1 MKYPVD
7 KIRNICLIGHGGDGK
22 TSLMEAMLYFTGA
35 IDRLG
40 KTYDGNTVS
49 DFDPEEIKRK
59 ISISASIA
67 PIEWRDHIINVIDTP
82 GYFDF
87 EAEVLQGINATA
99 SAVIVLSAK
108 DGVNVGTEKAF
119 KLTKK
124 YRRPAFFFMS
134 KVYEDHS
141 DFYGTF
147 EQIKKMCGKSAC
159 LINLPLEEDGVMVN
173 GFVNIIDLKARKKVG
188 DQIVE
193 VPVPEEMQDKIEQYR
208 DILNETIAETSD
220 VMMEKYFAGE
230 PYTEDEYKQAI
241 KKGLKDATITPVLG
255 GSSMTMEGLPST
267 LNFIIDYM
275 PQPDVKPDEPT
286 SAYIFKTV
294 ADPFVGKMSYF
305 KILAGKITTGMTLYN
320 SRIGEPEKIS
330 RLFVMKGKK
339 QIEVQ
344 ELGAGDI
351 GVVTKLA
358 SVNTGDYLRAP
369 GAKAAL
375 DAIEYPKPCYSRA
388 IAPKTKGDEDKISQ
402 GLQKLAEEDKTIAY
416 VNNAETHEQILSGLG
431 DTHLDVIVSK
441 LKSKYGVE
449 VQLKEAKVPY
459 REAIR
464 KKVKQQGKHK
474 KQSGGH
480 GQYGDVWIEFEPH
493 DGEEMI
499 FEEKIFGGSVPKNF
513 FPAVEKGLRE
523 CCEKGVLAH
532 FPVVGLKATLVDGSY
547 HDVDSSEMSFKMAAS
562 IAFKEGLPKASPTIL
577 EPIGNL
583 AVIVPEKIMGDVIGD
598 INKRRGQILGM
609 EPAEEPGYQK
619 VSATVP
625 MSEMANY
632 AIELRSM
639 SRGRGSFDLV
649 FDSYQ
654 DAPMNI
660 AQKVIEAAKADGED
674 D

>member
-1 MKYPVD
+1 MKYPVE
-7 KIRNICLIGHGGDGK
+7 KIRNICLMGHGGDGK

-67 PIEWRDHIINVIDTP
+67 PIEWKDHIINVIDTP

-141 DFYGTF
+141 DFYGTY

-159 LINLPLEEDGVMVN
+159 LINLPLEEDGIMVN
-173 GFVNIIDLKARKKVG
+173 GFVNLIDLKARKNIDGK
-188 DQIVE
+188 IVE
-193 VPVPEEMQDKIEQYR
+193 VPVPDAMQDKIEQYR
-208 DILNETIAETSD
+208 DVLNETIAETSD
-220 VMMEKYFAGE
+220 VMMEKYFEGE
-230 PYTEDEYKQAI
+230 SFTEDEYKQAI

-305 KILAGKITTGMTLYN
+305 KVLAGKIAPGMTLFN
-320 SRIGEPEKIS
+320 SRNGASEKIS
-330 RLFVMKGKK
+330 HIFVMKGKK

-358 SVNTGDYLRAP
+358 SINTGDYLRAP

-375 DAIEYPKPCYSRA
+375 DPIEYPKPCYSRA
-388 IAPKTKGDEDKISQ
+388 IFPKTKGDEDKISQ

-441 LKSKYGVE
+441 LKSKFGVDVE
-449 VQLKEAKVPY
+449 LRDARVPY

-499 FEEKIFGGSVPKNF
+499 FEEKIFGGAVPKNF
-513 FPAVEKGLRE
+513 FPAVEKGLRDSVT
-523 CCEKGVLAH
+523 KGVLAGY
-532 FPVVGLKATLVDGSY
+532 PMVGIKANLYDGSY
-547 HDVDSSEMSFKMAAS
+547 HPVDSSEMSFKTAAS
-562 IAFKEGLPKASPTIL
+562 LAFKDGIPQCAPVLL
-577 EPIGNL
+577 EPFGKL
-583 AVIVPEKIMGDVIGD
+583 AVTLPEDNLGDVIGE
-598 INKRRGQILGM
+598 INKRRGRIIGM
-609 EPAEEPGYQK
+609 NPLSNKLQEVIGEVPIAEM
-619 VSATVP
+619 SDFATAMRSITGGIASFTLEFERYEEVP
-625 MSEMANY
+625 SH
-632 AIELRSM
+632 
-639 SRGRGSFDLV
+639 
-649 FDSYQ
+649 
-654 DAPMNI
+654 I
-660 AQKVIEAAKADGED
+660 AQKVIDEANK
-674 D
+674 

>member
-7 KIRNICLIGHGGDGK
+7 KIRNICLMGHGGDGK

-67 PIEWRDHIINVIDTP
+67 PIEWNEHIINVIDTP

-141 DFYGTF
+141 DFYGTY

-173 GFVNIIDLKARKKVG
+173 GFVNLIDLKARKNVDGK
-188 DQIVE
+188 IVE
-193 VPVPEEMQDKIEQYR
+193 VPVPAAMQDKIDQFR
-208 DILNETIAETSD
+208 DVLNETIAETSD
-220 VMMEKYFAGE
+220 VMMEKYFEGE
-230 PYTEDEYKQAI
+230 PFTEDEYKQAI
-241 KKGLKDATITPVLG
+241 KKGLKDATITPILG

-305 KILAGKITTGMTLYN
+305 KVLAGKIAPGMTLFN
-320 SRIGEPEKIS
+320 SRNGAAEKIAHIY
-330 RLFVMKGKK
+330 VMKGKK

-358 SVNTGDYLRAP
+358 SINTGDYLRAP
-369 GAKAAL
+369 GAKATL
-375 DAIEYPKPCYSRA
+375 DPIEYPKPCYSRA
-388 IAPKTKGDEDKISQ
+388 ITPKTKGDEDKISQ

-441 LKSKYGVE
+441 LKSKFGVE
-449 VQLKEAKVPY
+449 VELNEARVPY

-523 CCEKGVLAH
+523 CCERGVLAH
-532 FPVVGLKATLVDGSY
+532 YPVVGLKATLVDGSY

-562 IAFKEGLPKASPTIL
+562 IAFKEGLKNASPTIL

-583 AVIVPEKIMGDVIGD
+583 TVVVPEKIMGDVIGD

-609 EPAEEPGYQK
+609 EPAEEPGYQQ
-619 VSATVP
+619 VSAMVP
-625 MSEMANY
+625 MSEMSSY

-639 SRGRGSFDLV
+639 SRGRGTFDFV

-654 DAPMNI
+654 DAPANI
-660 AQKVIEAAKADGED
+660 AQKVIEASKANGEED
-674 D
+674 